1 MPDVPMHVHLAYNP
15 PFIQPVWMRTFK
27 GMLSRLLMALTGV
40 NISACSQHQPHACEA
55 PRPYWQKPHNFGGI
69 QPVMTVVALTHDGTI
84 YWNGVAVSQA
94 RLGEYLGVSHG
105 LNPEPHV
112 FLETE
117 MGVSCHAL
125 EAVRDKMD
133 RGLECRRPY
142 SRCSEG
148 IRSVWENLP
157 SPPGGPV
164 S

>member
-1 MPDVPMHVHLAYNP
+1 MRVQLAYNL

-27 GMLSRLLMALTGV
+27 GLLSRLLIALISV
-40 NISACSQHQPHACEA
+40 HISACSRHEPHACEA
-55 PRPYWQKPHNFGGI
+55 PRSYWQAPHNFGGI
-69 QPVMTVVALTHDGTI
+69 QPVMTVIALTHDGTI

-94 RLGEYLGVSHG
+94 QLAKYLKLSHG

-117 MGVSCHAL
+117 MGASCHAL
-125 EAVRDKMD
+125 EAMRNQMD
-133 RGLECRRPY
+133 RGLECRKPY

-157 SPPGGPV
+157 SPPRSPI